1 MTTQNQARAAATDSE
16 LQQLWLLSFQKTTRG
31 IAIDDAEGLLVA
43 VNPAF
48 ARMHGGT
55 PGDFIGR
62 PFRSC
67 FAPSD
72 DAELPHLGERL
83 EREEFIT
90 FQAEYRR
97 LDGSTFPA
105 AAEAMLIRGEDGRRL
120 YRIAWLTDLT
130 APIREERLR
139 REAESRFETAFAQAA
154 AGMALAAIDGSW
166 LRVNSAFCELTGY
179 EAEELYALTFSD
191 ITHPDDLET
200 TLEADAT
207 LLSGEVGSYEL
218 EKRYLRKNGETVWV
232 SLAVGLQRGED
243 GEPLHYIVTA
253 QDISLRKRMEEDLAR
268 TAPGAPIDRD
278 LMCMVDG
285 ESRFVGLEGGW
296 RDVLG
301 WERAELRGRELV
313 EYVHP
318 DDRES
323 TARELAGLARI
334 DSGWSSFR
342 NRFRNRNGSWSW
354 LAWSAIA
361 QPDGRVACT
370 VREANER
377 VAIEQVLDLRGE
389 MIANMGEGVCLVTT
403 DNQRIVFSNPS
414 LEKMLGYGP
423 GELIGRRAVDV
434 MRPGDVTPEEEAERE
449 DAARRLQ
456 EQGFCTYE
464 GRRLRRDGTT
474 IWCRTTTTTF
484 EHPRYGTVWVAVQQ
498 DVTEERRAREA
509 MAELE
514 QAKSEFLSSVS
525 HELRTPLTSILGY
538 AALLREDTEGVV
550 DANDHIEVI
559 ERNASRQLRLVEDL
573 LSIARIQAGE
583 FEVHRLPI
591 DLAEVVRLGVEAMRP
606 AAEEA
611 GLRLELDCAGP
622 VRTLGDTDRLDQVLA
637 NLLANA
643 IKFTPRDGRVEVRLS
658 STPEEAVLTVSDTGP
673 GIQPEDRARLFE
685 RLFRGDEVKRLQVSG
700 AGLGLAIA
708 RSIVEAHDGTIEVRA
723 EPGEGATFELTLPLP
738 TRASSP

>member
-16 LQQLWLLSFQKTTRG
+16 LQQLWLLSFQETTRG
-31 IAIDDAEGLLVA
+31 IAIDDADGLLVA
-43 VNPAF
+43 VNPTF
-48 ARMHGGT
+48 ASMHGGA
-55 PGDFIGR
+55 PGDFVGR

-72 DAELPHLGERL
+72 DAELPRLGERL

-90 FQAEYRR
+90 FRAEYRR

-105 AAEAMLIRGEDGRRL
+105 ETEAMMIRGEDGQRL

-130 APIREERLR
+130 APIREERRR
-139 REAESRFETAFAQAA
+139 REAESRFETAFTHAA
-154 AGMALAAIDGSW
+154 AGMALAAVDGRW
-166 LRVNSAFCELTGY
+166 LRVNSAFCEMTGY
-179 EAEELYALTFSD
+179 EAEELYGLTFSD
-191 ITHPDDLET
+191 ITHPEDLGT
-200 TLEADAT
+200 TLESDAA
-207 LLSGEVGSYEL
+207 LLSGEVSGYEL

-232 SLAVGLQRGED
+232 SLAVGLERGED

-253 QDISLRKRMEEDLAR
+253 QDVSLRKRMEADLAR

-285 ESRFVGLEGGW
+285 EGRFVGLEGGW

-318 DDRES
+318 DDRGQ
-323 TARELAGLARI
+323 TGRELTGLARI

-342 NRFRNRNGSWSW
+342 NRFRNRNGNWSW
-354 LAWSAIA
+354 LVWSAIA

-389 MIANMGEGVCLVTT
+389 MIANMGEGACLVTT

-423 GELIGRRAVDV
+423 GELIGRRAADV
-434 MRPGDVTPEEEAERE
+434 LRPADLTAEEEAERE
-449 DAARRLQ
+449 DATRRLL

-464 GRRLRRDGTT
+464 GRRARRDGTT

-484 EHPRYGTVWVAVQQ
+484 EHPRYGSVWVALQQ

-509 MAELE
+509 AAELE
-514 QAKSEFLSSVS
+514 RAKSEFLSSVS

-550 DANDHIEVI
+550 DADDHIEVI

-611 GLRLELDCAGP
+611 GLRLELECEEQ
-622 VRTLGDTDRLDQVLA
+622 VRTIGDADRLDQVLA

-643 IKFTPRDGRVEVRLS
+643 IKFTPRDGRIEVRLS
-658 STPEEAVLTVSDTGP
+658 STPEEAVLTVSDDGP

-708 RSIVEAHDGTIEVRA
+708 RSIVEAHDGTIEVRT

-738 TRASSP
+738 ARG

>member
-31 IAIDDAEGLLVA
+31 IAIDDADGLLVA
-43 VNPAF
+43 VNPTF
-48 ARMHGGT
+48 ASMHGGT
-55 PGDFIGR
+55 PDDFIGR

-90 FQAEYRR
+90 FRAEYRR

-105 AAEAMLIRGEDGRRL
+105 ETEAMMIRGEDGQRL
-120 YRIAWLTDLT
+120 YRIAWLTDLST
-130 APIREERLR
+130 PIREERRR
-139 REAESRFETAFAQAA
+139 REAESRFETAFTHAA
-154 AGMALAAIDGSW
+154 AGMALAAIDGRW
-166 LRVNSAFCELTGY
+166 LRVNSAFCEMTGY

-191 ITHPDDLET
+191 ITHPDDLGT
-200 TLEADAT
+200 TLESDSA
-207 LLSGEVGSYEL
+207 LLNGEVGGYEL

-232 SLAVGLQRGED
+232 SLAVGLERDED

-253 QDISLRKRMEEDLAR
+253 QDISLRKRMEADLAR

-278 LMCMVDG
+278 LMCMVDSEG
-285 ESRFVGLEGGW
+285 RFVGLEGGW

-318 DDRES
+318 EDRET
-323 TARELAGLARI
+323 TARELTGLARI

-342 NRFRNRNGSWSW
+342 NRFRNRNGNWSW
-354 LAWSAIA
+354 LVWSAIA

-389 MIANMGEGVCLVTT
+389 MIANMGEGACLVTT

-434 MRPGDVTPEEEAERE
+434 MRPADLTPEEEAERA
-449 DAARRLQ
+449 DATRRLQ
-456 EQGFCTYE
+456 EQGYCTYE
-464 GRRLRRDGTT
+464 GRRARRDGTT

-484 EHPRYGTVWVAVQQ
+484 EHPRYGSVWVAVQQ

-509 MAELE
+509 AAELE
-514 QAKSEFLSSVS
+514 RAKSEFLSSVS

-550 DANDHIEVI
+550 DADDHIEVI
-559 ERNASRQLRLVEDL
+559 ERNAGRQLRLVEDL

-611 GLRLELDCAGP
+611 GLRLELECEGP
-622 VRTLGDTDRLDQVLA
+622 VRTLGDADRLHQVLA

-643 IKFTPRDGRVEVRLS
+643 IKFTPRGGRIEVRLS
-658 STPEEAVLTVSDTGP
+658 STPEEAVLTVSDDGP

-685 RLFRGDEVKRLQVSG
+685 RLFRGDDVKRLQVSG

-708 RSIVEAHDGTIEVRA
+708 RSIVEAHDGTIEVRT

-738 TRASSP
+738 ARTGSP

>member
-55 PGDFIGR
+55 ADDFIGR
-62 PFRSC
+62 PFRNC

-72 DAELPHLGERL
+72 DAELPRLGERL

-90 FQAEYRR
+90 FRAEYRR

-105 AAEAMLIRGEDGRRL
+105 ATEAMLIRGEDGERL

-130 APIREERLR
+130 DSSREERR
-139 REAESRFETAFAQAA
+139 RRKAESRFETAFSHAA
-154 AGMALAAIDGSW
+154 AGMALAAVDGRW

-179 EAEELYALTFSD
+179 EAEELYALTFAD
-191 ITHPDDLET
+191 ITHPDDLKT
-200 TLEADAT
+200 TEEADT
-207 LLSGEVGSYEL
+207 GLLAGEVGSYEL
-218 EKRYLRKNGETVWV
+218 EKRYVRKNGETVWV
-232 SLAVGLQRGED
+232 SLAVGLERDED

-278 LMCMVDG
+278 LMCMVNG
-285 ESRFVGLEGGW
+285 EGHFVGLEGGW
-296 RDVLG
+296 RDVIG
-301 WERAELRGRELV
+301 WERAELRGRALA

-318 DDRES
+318 EDREK

-334 DSGWSSFR
+334 DSGWSTFR

-354 LAWSAIA
+354 LVWSAIA
-361 QPDGRVACT
+361 QPDGRVACA

-414 LEKMLGYGP
+414 LERMLGYGP

-434 MRPGDVTPEEEAERE
+434 MTPDDLTPEEKAERDE
-449 DAARRLQ
+449 AARCLQ
-456 EQGFCTYE
+456 EQGHCTYE
-464 GRRLRRDGTT
+464 GRRVRRDGTT

-498 DVTEERRAREA
+498 DVTEERRARDA
-509 MAELE
+509 AAELE
-514 QAKSEFLSSVS
+514 RAKSEFLSSVS

-538 AALLREDTEGVV
+538 AALLREDTEGLV
-550 DANDHIEVI
+550 DADDHIEVI
-559 ERNASRQLRLVEDL
+559 ERNAGRQLRLVEDL

-622 VRTLGDTDRLDQVLA
+622 LRALGDADRLDQVLA

-643 IKFTPRDGRVEVRLS
+643 IKFTPRGGRVEVRLD
-658 STPEEAVLTVSDTGP
+658 STPEEATLTVADDGP

-685 RLFRGDEVKRLQVSG
+685 RLFRGDDVKRLQISG

-708 RSIVEAHDGTIEVRA
+708 RSIVEAHDGTIEVRT
-723 EPGEGATFELTLPLP
+723 EPGEGATFELALPLP
-738 TRASSP
+738 RAA

>member
-31 IAIDDAEGLLVA
+31 IAIDDADGLLVA

-55 PGDFIGR
+55 PDDFIGR

-72 DAELPHLGERL
+72 DAELPRLGERL

-105 AAEAMLIRGEDGRRL
+105 AAEAMLIRGEDGERL

-130 APIREERLR
+130 APSREERLR
-139 REAESRFETAFAQAA
+139 REAESRFETAFAHAA
-154 AGMALAAIDGSW
+154 AGMALAAVDGRW

-179 EAEELYALTFSD
+179 EAEELYTLTFSD
-191 ITHPDDLET
+191 ITHPDDFET

-207 LLSGEVGSYEL
+207 LLSGEVSSYEL
-218 EKRYLRKNGETVWV
+218 EKRYVRKNGETVWV
-232 SLAVGLQRGED
+232 SLAVGLQHGED

-278 LMCMVDG
+278 LMCMVDS

-334 DSGWSSFR
+334 DSGWGTFR

-423 GELIGRRAVDV
+423 GELIGRRAVEV

-550 DANDHIEVI
+550 DADDHIEVI

-611 GLRLELDCAGP
+611 GLRLELDCTGP
-622 VRTLGDTDRLDQVLA
+622 VRVLGDTDRLDQVLA

-643 IKFTPRDGRVEVRLS
+643 IKFTPRGGRVEVRLG
-658 STPEEAVLTVSDTGP
+658 STPEEATLMVADDGP

-685 RLFRGDEVKRLQVSG
+685 RLFRGDDVKRLQVSG

-708 RSIVEAHDGTIEVRA
+708 RSIIEAHGGTIEVRT
-723 EPGEGATFELTLPLP
+723 EPGEGATFELTLPLF
-738 TRASSP
+738 AAG